1 MRKLLLIILMIPAL
15 CRAQDT
21 TKMVFLDTTAVH
33 FTYVRLPLNKEI
45 TDIKTGRW
53 TSYAILTSSVLSN
66 AVGDGL
72 NSRQYYAQGHALNAF
87 AVGGLLTYP
96 FVNKVSW
103 KTPVTYILVRYA
115 LFDLFYNVGAHRNL
129 NYRGGKNY
137 YNQGLGHVPLAA
149 VDATKILSL
158 ALSVYINIK

>member
-1 MRKLLLIILMIPAL
+1 MRKLLFVLFLILTLYRAH
-15 CRAQDT
+15 AQDSLNYIVLT
-21 TKMVFLDTTAVH
+21 RDTS
-33 FTYVRLPLNKEI
+33 FTLRLPNQKP
-45 TDIKTGRW
+45 DKGRW
-53 TSYAILTSSVLSN
+53 TSYAILTSSVLTN

-103 KTPVTYILVRYA
+103 KTPITYILVRYA
-115 LFDLFYNVGAHRNL
+115 LFDLLYNVGAHRNL